1 MPVIQSISYE
11 FILNRRMAKRLDLA
25 IAPAFLAGADE
36 AIESL
41 RWHQSASSRPQGDGC
56 PAPPERGG
64 VVLHGRW
71 RGAIVD
77 RAAGRGSS
85 AQEGVK
91 MSATRD
97 SIAAC
102 VLAALSAAAGAAT
115 SFDLAT
121 DFSNAA
127 NPNGA
132 WSFTQ
137 GATALTHF
145 ATPVDSNP
153 FNASAGDGYWGV
165 GPNFSIYTPEVVR
178 TTADGTASGQTT
190 EDWKSG
196 DVVIHSTN
204 PGTGAQLLINW
215 TAPADGVIDYSILAW
230 YAHSAVNRSNDV
242 LVTLD
247 GTLIGSGT
255 VGYGLGY
262 TRSTALTFSGTGVAV
277 DAGDVLAVSFVAAPG
292 QVYGS
297 LAGIGEGVVF
307 TPAIPEP
314 ATWALWLGGALL
326 LLATSR
332 RRMASTA
339 APDSHREA

>member
-1 MPVIQSISYE
+1 MAGSAALSSIV
-11 FILNRRMAKRLDLA
+11 
-25 IAPAFLAGADE
+25 AFDAGSDA
-36 AIESL
+36 
-41 RWHQSASSRPQGDGC
+41 QK
-56 PAPPERGG
+56 G
-64 VVLHGRW
+64 VT
-71 RGAIVD
+71 
-77 RAAGRGSS
+77 
-85 AQEGVK
+85 
-91 MSATRD
+91 MSANRNGFATCLF
-97 SIAAC
+97 AAF
-102 VLAALSAAAGAAT
+102 SAAAGAAT
-115 SFDLAT
+115 SYDLAT

-165 GPNFSIYTPEVVR
+165 GPDFSIYTPEVVR

-196 DVVIHSTN
+196 DVVVHSTN

-230 YAHSAVNRSNDV
+230 YAHSGVHRSNDV

-247 GTLIGSGT
+247 GALIGNGT

-277 DAGDVLAVSFVAAPG
+277 NTGDVLAVSFVAAPG
-292 QVYGS
+292 QIYGS

-326 LLATSR
+326 LLAISR
-332 RRMASTA
+332 RRTEA
-339 APDSHREA
+339 AAARVTRPPA